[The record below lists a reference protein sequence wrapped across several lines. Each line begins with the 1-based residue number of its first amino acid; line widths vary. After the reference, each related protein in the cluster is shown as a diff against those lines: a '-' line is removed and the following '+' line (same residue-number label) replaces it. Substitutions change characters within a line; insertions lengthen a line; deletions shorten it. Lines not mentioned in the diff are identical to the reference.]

1 MNSAVDYGDIPS
13 NIAAL
18 TLMLSVNR
26 PLPVPVGSPHSVVRP
41 RVLLL
46 TVQTV
51 LPANNI
57 APPLRYPVQWR
68 IFHKKVEYIFV
79 SLGTNKASKQ

>member
-13 NIAAL
+13 NMAAL
-18 TLMLSVNR
+18 TLTLSVNR

-41 RVLLL
+41 PVLLL

-51 LPANNI
+51 LPANNMV
-57 APPLRYPVQWR
+57 PPLRYPVHWR
-68 IFHKKVEYIFV
+68 GWGTQKVE
-79 SLGTNKASKQ
+79 